1 MLNPNEYKND
11 VYWKISV
18 FATDA
23 VPFVKNTIKEDKEK
37 EVMESWEIDEPGRKI
52 KKFYKY

>member
-37 EVMESWEIDEPGRKI
+37 EVMENWEIDEPW
-52 KKFYKY
+52 